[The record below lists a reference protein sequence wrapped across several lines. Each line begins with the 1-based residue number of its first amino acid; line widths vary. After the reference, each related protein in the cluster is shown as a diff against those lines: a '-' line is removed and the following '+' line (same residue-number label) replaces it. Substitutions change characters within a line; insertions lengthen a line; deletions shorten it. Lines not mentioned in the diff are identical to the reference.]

1 MSLAALY
8 RWPDMQQFLVVDNSK
23 RDSERFS
30 SSLAKE
36 GRGTISCDT
45 GTAAQEVIETRGK
58 ELAAAIILWE
68 IPGPPFGFELLA
80 MCRRVQEEMP
90 VVIVSGML
98 DAALAARAKILGARD
113 FLEKPLDSER
123 IRSCLSSLL
132 AVQDPLSPLVVELQK
147 KILGKSAALVNT
159 LKQIAKHILRPDN
172 ILLIGESGTGKE
184 LLAQAIH
191 QFGPHKAQP
200 NVAVNVAQIPR
211 DLMESVLFGHE
222 RGAFTGATDRHVGLL
237 EEADRGTLFLDEIGE
252 LEMSLQAKL
261 LRVIQE
267 REFRRLKGSSSL
279 PFAAR
284 LVCATNRDLAESV
297 KAGKFRED
305 LYHRIAEVTI
315 KVPPLRAR
323 TGDVEL
329 LLMHFFE
336 VYADTP
342 PVKMARETLTI
353 LRSYPYPGN
362 IRELQNV
369 VKSALIEAE
378 GQTILPQHLP
388 LESMGAF
395 LELRDA
401 NTSAVGTNPDRLGSY
416 DHLPPEILRE
426 LQVLLP
432 DNWLTLP
439 YREAIQIYEKAFD
452 RVYLPHL
459 LSRCHHKVTRAAD
472 AAGIDTKTFR
482 KKWRD
487 GALPPLTAGEEE
499 PDG

>member
-1 MSLAALY
+1 
-8 RWPDMQQFLVVDNSK
+8 MQQFLVVDNSK

-30 SSLAKE
+30 SLLAKE
-36 GRGTISCDT
+36 EREAISCDT
-45 GTAAQEVIETRGK
+45 GMAAQQAIATHGQ
-58 ELAAAIILWE
+58 ELGGAIILWE

-80 MCRRVQEEMP
+80 MCRRVQEDMP

-98 DAALAARAKILGARD
+98 DAALAARARILGARD

-123 IRSCLSSLL
+123 IRSCLHSLL
-132 AVQDPLSPLVVELQK
+132 AGEDPLSPLVVELQER
-147 KILGKSAALVNT
+147 IVGNSPALVNI

-172 ILLIGESGTGKE
+172 VLLIGESGTGKE

-191 QFGPHKAQP
+191 QLGPHKGEP

-222 RGAFTGATDRHVGLL
+222 KGAFTGASDRHVGLL
-237 EEADRGTLFLDEIGE
+237 EEANRGTLFLDEIGE
-252 LEMSLQAKL
+252 LEMPLQAKL

-297 KAGKFRED
+297 KAGQFRED

-329 LLMHFFE
+329 LLMHFLE
-336 VYADTP
+336 VYGDRP
-342 PVKMARETLTI
+342 QVQMARETLTI

-388 LESMGAF
+388 LETMGAF
-395 LELRDA
+395 LELQEA
-401 NTSAVGTNPDRLGSY
+401 TSSSIGTAPELQSPF
-416 DHLPPEILRE
+416 DHLPPELLRE
-426 LQVLLP
+426 LQGFLP

-439 YREAIQIYEKAFD
+439 YREAIQLYEKAFD

-459 LSRCHHKVTRAAD
+459 LRRSHHKVTRAAE

-487 GALPPLTAGEEE
+487 GGLPSLTAGEEDS
-499 PDG
+499 DG

>member
-1 MSLAALY
+1 
-8 RWPDMQQFLVVDNSK
+8 MQQFLVVDDSK

-30 SSLAKE
+30 SLLAKE
-36 GRGTISCDT
+36 GREAISCDT
-45 GTAAQEVIETRGK
+45 GTAAQQAIATHGQN
-58 ELAAAIILWE
+58 LAAAIILWE

-80 MCRRVQEEMP
+80 MCRRVQEDMP

-98 DAALAARAKILGARD
+98 DAALAARARILGARD

-123 IRSCLSSLL
+123 IRSCLHSLL
-132 AVQDPLSPLVVELQK
+132 AAQDPLSPLVVELQK
-147 KILGKSAALVNT
+147 KILGKSPALVNI

-172 ILLIGESGTGKE
+172 VLLMGESGTGKE

-191 QFGPHKAQP
+191 QLGPHKEEP

-222 RGAFTGATDRHVGLL
+222 KGAFTGASDRHVGLL
-237 EEADRGTLFLDEIGE
+237 EEANRGTLFLDEIGE
-252 LEMSLQAKL
+252 LEVPLQAKL

-267 REFRRLKGSSSL
+267 REFRRLKGSNSL

-284 LVCATNRDLAESV
+284 LVCATNRDLAETV
-297 KAGKFRED
+297 KAGQFRED

-329 LLMHFFE
+329 LLMHFLE
-336 VYADTP
+336 VYGDTP
-342 PVKMARETLTI
+342 QIQMARETLTI

-388 LESMGAF
+388 LETMGAF

-401 NTSAVGTNPDRLGSY
+401 TSSSIGKAPELQSLF
-416 DHLPPEILRE
+416 DHLPPELLRE
-426 LQVLLP
+426 LQSLLP

-439 YREAIQIYEKAFD
+439 YREAIQLYEKAFD

-459 LSRCHHKVTRAAD
+459 LRRCHHKVTRAAE

-487 GALPPLTAGEEE
+487 GGLPPLTAGEEDS
-499 PDG
+499 DG